1 MAFRKRRSRNPSSSR
16 ASNKIRVTSN
26 KRFAELESI
35 VDFASENE
43 SDDIQFMN
51 IPHLN
56 HKEES
61 KESYDIASDKLKK
74 REIKLLNKGSFEEQL
89 LSEFRRFADGMLSK
103 MDEQNKLLREIAKT
117 NKSNYTS
124 FNAKPNLNIKYETYE
139 KELANDHSDIV
150 EHQIDNPELFHD
162 PYPFEKF
169 EESQLPNLA
178 KESLKF
184 YKEQLKFAENI
195 KPLAYYFF
203 EHRNLSK
210 GVKSDIKTTYKQFI
224 SKYENFT
231 VDNLKNYFTN
241 LDITNSMTCSSL
253 ALDWKK
259 MKRIGSCS
267 FGINNKEFPTIKFSS
282 NRQGREENIS
292 AINKDNFLKAAK
304 QLYDT
309 GDYEDALL
317 IHIMWSLASRPNE
330 MVTLRFE
337 DFEDNN
343 NQKSVLYYAN
353 KKNQRKRIT
362 IADDLYEQVID
373 FKNFKIE
380 NGRYHE
386 RSLTTSTGKTLTGH
400 FVFDLTR
407 SKLQKKF
414 SRKFKKLI
422 PGLKLRPKDIRMS
435 SISNEMRDH
444 GIYRASSLGMH
455 STIRTTREHYIREAQ
470 EFK

>member
-1 MAFRKRRSRNPSSSR
+1 MSFRKRRSRNPSSSR

-56 HKEES
+56 NKEES
-61 KESYDIASDKLKK
+61 KESYDVISDKLKK
-74 REIKLLNKGSFEEQL
+74 RDIKLLNKGSFEEQL
-89 LSEFRRFADGMLSK
+89 LSEFRKFSDGMLSK

-124 FNAKPNLNIKYETYE
+124 FSAKPNLNIKYEPYE
-139 KELANDHSDIV
+139 NELANDHSDIV

-184 YKEQLKFAENI
+184 YKDQLKFADNI

-224 SKYENFT
+224 SKYDNFN

-241 LDITNSMTCSSL
+241 LDITNSMTSSSL

-259 MKRIGSCS
+259 MKRIGVCS
-267 FGINNKEFPTIKFSS
+267 FGISNKEFPIIKFSS
-282 NRQGREENIS
+282 NKQGR
-292 AINKDNFLKAAK
+292 
-304 QLYDT
+304 
-309 GDYEDALL
+309 
-317 IHIMWSLASRPNE
+317 
-330 MVTLRFE
+330 
-337 DFEDNN
+337 
-343 NQKSVLYYAN
+343 
-353 KKNQRKRIT
+353 
-362 IADDLYEQVID
+362 
-373 FKNFKIE
+373 
-380 NGRYHE
+380 
-386 RSLTTSTGKTLTGH
+386 
-400 FVFDLTR
+400 
-407 SKLQKKF
+407 
-414 SRKFKKLI
+414 
-422 PGLKLRPKDIRMS
+422 
-435 SISNEMRDH
+435 
-444 GIYRASSLGMH
+444 
-455 STIRTTREHYIREAQ
+455 
-470 EFK
+470 